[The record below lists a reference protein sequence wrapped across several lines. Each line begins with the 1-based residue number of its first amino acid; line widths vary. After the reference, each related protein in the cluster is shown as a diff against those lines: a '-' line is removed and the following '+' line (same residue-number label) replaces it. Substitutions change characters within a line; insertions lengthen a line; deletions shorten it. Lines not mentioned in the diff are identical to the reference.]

1 MIIYVNKADYR
12 SFGSSP
18 ELWGGDTLEVEVP
31 DDFQGG
37 AKTYDPDSK
46 TWVDDPPVPVD
57 YRAVAEDKRSQLLS
71 QANVITADWRTELA
85 LGMLSEDDEA
95 RLKEWM
101 LYIKAVKVID
111 VSGAPDID
119 WPVKPAA

>member
-37 AKTYDPDSK
+37 AKTYDPDSQ

-71 QANVITADWRTELA
+71 QANAITADWRTELA
-85 LGMLSEDDEA
+85 LGMLSEQEEA
-95 RLKEWM
+95 KLKSWM
-101 LYIKAVKVID
+101 LYIKALKALD
-111 VSGAPDID
+111 LSTAPDNE
-119 WPVKPAA
+119 WPVSPV